1 MVTSSCRT
9 RGCSSFIQAVLTCS
23 CNPEVEHKTSNP
35 STSDLPSE
43 ASSHGLQVDQTLGF
57 LDQLKEQHHE
67 VASKTRQL
75 HDKCERLV
83 CCCSWH
89 RCAALHR

>member
-1 MVTSSCRT
+1 VILSLSMLRFC
-9 RGCSSFIQAVLTCS
+9 
-23 CNPEVEHKTSNP
+23 H
-35 STSDLPSE
+35 D
-43 ASSHGLQVDQTLGF
+43 QVDQTLGF

-83 CCCSWH
+83 RHLSCLPPVVYGIHLIDTAVH
-89 RCAALHR
+89 RRRSGTATAVRA

>member
-1 MVTSSCRT
+1 M
-9 RGCSSFIQAVLTCS
+9 
-23 CNPEVEHKTSNP
+23 
-35 STSDLPSE
+35 
-43 ASSHGLQVDQTLGF
+43 DQTLGF

-83 CCCSWH
+83 RHLSSPCRPALFGTRLKQACDALALLRGSDCMRAEATGCQH
-89 RCAALHR
+89 RGELAPWSGYWDKQAIAR